1 MNKIQTKTTGLT
13 LRKGILKD
21 LQEILILFSGTIET
35 VCANDYNN
43 EQIVAWISSVNN
55 TGRWHRLIE
64 DQYFIVAVLNQKIVG
79 FASLA
84 HGDYIDVLYVHKDFQ
99 RQGIA
104 QQLYNALETEATTH
118 KNTILTA
125 DVSKTAKP
133 FFEANGFKVIAEQ
146 IQIRT
151 EVEIPNYNMKKDL

>member
-13 LRKGILKD
+13 LRKGVLKD

-104 QQLYNALETEATTH
+104 QQLYNALETEATIH

>member
-13 LRKGILKD
+13 LRKGLLKD

-64 DQYFIVAVLNQKIVG
+64 NQYFIVAVLNQKIVG

-151 EVEIPNYNMKKDL
+151 EVEIPNYNMRKDL

>member
-151 EVEIPNYNMKKDL
+151 EVEIPNYNMRKDL

>member
-1 MNKIQTKTTGLT
+1 MNKIQTKTIGLT
-13 LRKGILKD
+13 LRKVILKD

>member
-1 MNKIQTKTTGLT
+1 MNKIQTKTIGLT
-13 LRKGILKD
+13 LRKGILQD

-35 VCANDYNN
+35 VCADDYNN

-55 TGRWHRLIE
+55 HDRWHRLIE

-104 QQLYNALETEATTH
+104 QQLYNALETVANAH

-133 FFEANGFKVIAEQ
+133 FFEANGFKVTAEQ

>member
-64 DQYFIVAVLNQKIVG
+64 NQYFIVAVLNQKIVG

>member
-1 MNKIQTKTTGLT
+1 MNKIQTKTIGLT
-13 LRKGILKD
+13 LRKGILQD

-35 VCANDYNN
+35 VCDDYNN
-43 EQIVAWISSVNN
+43 EQVVAWISSVNN

>member
-1 MNKIQTKTTGLT
+1 MTKIQTKTMGLT
-13 LRKGILKD
+13 LPKGVLQD
-21 LQEILILFSGTIET
+21 LQEMLILFSETIAT
-35 VCANDYNN
+35 VCADNYNN
-43 EQIVAWISSVNN
+43 EQIAAWVLSVNN
-55 TGRWHRLIE
+55 HGRWHRLIE

-79 FASLA
+79 FASLY

-104 QQLYNALETEATTH
+104 QKLYNALETEATKH
-118 KNTILTA
+118 KNTFLTA

>member
-13 LRKGILKD
+13 LRKGILQD

-35 VCANDYNN
+35 VCADDYNN
-43 EQIVAWISSVNN
+43 EQIVAWVSSVNN
-55 TGRWHRLIE
+55 HSRWHRLIE
-64 DQYFIVAVLNQKIVG
+64 DQYFIVALLNQKIVG

-84 HGDYIDVLYVHKDFQ
+84 HGDYMDVLYVHKDFQ

-104 QQLYNALETEATTH
+104 QKLYNTLEDEAKGQKSTFV
-118 KNTILTA
+118 TA

-133 FFEANGFKVIAEQ
+133 FFEANEFKVIAEQ

-151 EVEIPNYNMKKDL
+151 EVEIPNYTMKKDL

>member
-13 LRKGILKD
+13 LRKGVLKD

-64 DQYFIVAVLNQKIVG
+64 NQYFIVAVLNQKIVG

-151 EVEIPNYNMKKDL
+151 EVEIPNYNMRKDL

>member
-1 MNKIQTKTTGLT
+1 M
-13 LRKGILKD
+13 
-21 LQEILILFSGTIET
+21 
-35 VCANDYNN
+35 
-43 EQIVAWISSVNN
+43 
-55 TGRWHRLIE
+55 
-64 DQYFIVAVLNQKIVG
+64 LNQKMVG
-79 FASLA
+79 FASLN
-84 HGDYIDVLYVHKDFQ
+84 HGKYVDVMYVHKDFQ

-104 QQLYNALETEATTH
+104 QKLYTTLEDEARRLERTFV
-118 KNTILTA
+118 TA